1 MKHIIFG
8 GDGFVGRYLAQDLI
22 NQGKE
27 VIVCDI
33 NQSKLPIYPEAK
45 FIKLDITKIEEF
57 HALEIQ
63 PNDVVYHLAARQYDR
78 NIPRRNRREYF
89 EAVNCVGTANILEY
103 LNQQGGRNLIYF
115 STDMVYG
122 KPLKL
127 PVDINHPRNPY
138 GPYGQSKRKS
148 EDLCK
153 LYRDEGINITIF
165 RPRLIIGPGRLG
177 VLGKLF
183 FLINKNLPVPMIG
196 DGSNHYQMV
205 SVFDCVSAIQL
216 AVSKG
221 IPNQE
226 YNLGSKAPPSV
237 EELLGS
243 FIKRV
248 RSNSILLK
256 TPGGLIK
263 QILKFLDNVGLTL
276 MYEEQFMIA
285 DENYIVDI
293 SKTEN
298 ELGWQPDYQD
308 DEMIYQAFNEYK
320 NRLSPVPKARHEST
334 VK

>member
-8 GDGFVGRYLAQDLI
+8 GDGFVGRFLAQDLI
-22 NQGKE
+22 NQGKK

-33 NQSKLPIYPEAK
+33 QQSKLPIYPEAA
-45 FIKLDITKIEEF
+45 FIQVDITKLEAFEG
-57 HALEIQ
+57 LEID

-78 NIPRRNRREYF
+78 NIPKSNRREYF
-89 EAVNCVGTANILEY
+89 EAVNCVGTANVLEY
-103 LNQQGGRNLIYF
+103 LSQQGGRNLIYF

-122 KPLKL
+122 KPQKL
-127 PVDINHPRNPY
+127 PVDINHERNPY
-138 GPYGQSKRKS
+138 GPYGQSKKKA

-153 LYRDEGINITIF
+153 LYREKGINITIF

-196 DGSNHYQMV
+196 NGANHYQMV

-216 AVSKG
+216 AVAKG

-226 YNLGSKAPPSV
+226 YNLGSKLPPSV
-237 EELLGS
+237 EELLAN

-248 RSNSILLK
+248 KSNSFLIK

-263 QILKFLDNVGLTL
+263 QILRFLDKIGLTL

-308 DEMIYQAFNEYK
+308 NEMIYQAFKEYK
-320 NRLSPVPKARHEST
+320 NRLHPVTKVSN
-334 VK
+334 KQ